1 MIDELLGFLLFLFL
15 LAVIVKQDFVFTIL
29 YLFIGAF
36 LFGNYWTRRAI
47 TSVSFHR
54 TFPSR
59 VFLSEEIP
67 IHLEVK
73 NESVLPLIWLR
84 IHESLPVDL
93 SIRRTFRRVV
103 SLGPH
108 GKSEF
113 DYMLL
118 ARKRGYYL
126 IGPVFA
132 YTGDFLGLVADRQR
146 EGGSD
151 FLTVYPKII
160 PLTGLKIPSQSPM
173 GTLRH
178 NQPIFEDPSRVLSK
192 RDYTVGDSLRRV
204 DWKASATLGRLQV
217 KQFEP
222 SIALETAIFLNMHKD
237 DYDIRTRFDIAEL
250 AIVVA
255 ASLAN
260 WIIDKKQST
269 GLYTNGFDPLIDG
282 VIHDASTMLME
293 PISPRK
299 GGGHLMRILDHLARV
314 QIGDALPM
322 VELLRR
328 SYVHLSWGTTLLLIT
343 SQVSEDLFD
352 QLFQVQRAGL
362 NLVLIK
368 VGQDARTREIQ
379 QKAYLFNIPFYSIT
393 KERDLDIWRR

>member
-15 LAVIVKQDFVFTIL
+15 LAILVRENFVFTIL

-47 TSVSFHR
+47 TSVSFQR

-67 IHLEVK
+67 VHLEVK
-73 NESVLPLIWLR
+73 NESLLPLIWLR
-84 IHESLPVDL
+84 FHESLPVDL
-93 SIRRTFRRVV
+93 SIRRTFRQVV

-108 GKSEF
+108 GKAGF

-118 ARKRGYYL
+118 ARKRGYYQV
-126 IGPVFA
+126 GPIFA
-132 YTGDFLGLVADRQR
+132 YTGDFLGLVADRHL
-146 EGGSD
+146 EGHSD

-160 PLTGLKIPSQSPM
+160 PLTNLKIPSQSPM

-204 DWKASATLGRLQV
+204 DWKASATTGRLQV

-222 SIALETAIFLNMHKD
+222 SIALETAIFLNLHLD
-237 DYDIRTRFDIAEL
+237 DYDIRTRFDYAEL

-269 GLYTNGFDPLIDG
+269 GLYTNGVDPLIDG
-282 VIHDASTMLME
+282 VILDTSTKVME
-293 PISPRK
+293 PIPPRK
-299 GGGHLMRILDHLARV
+299 GSSHLMRILDHLARV
-314 QIGDALPM
+314 KVGDILSM
-322 VELLRR
+322 VELIRR
-328 SYVHLSWGTTLLLIT
+328 NYIHLSWGTTILLIT
-343 SQVSEDLFD
+343 SHVSEDLFD

-368 VGQDARTREIQ
+368 VGQDARIKEIK
-379 QKAYLFNIPFYSIT
+379 QKASLFNIPLYSIT
-393 KERDLDIWRR
+393 RERDIDIWRK